1 MVHILGLCASP
12 RREGA
17 TAYALRMALEGA
29 QGVSEEIETS
39 MVTLAGKRIAPCT
52 DCKACI
58 RSHSWCVIPD
68 DMRTLV
74 EQLDQADGILVASP
88 VYCMGPTPQL
98 SAFCSRLRAIRDCFP
113 GLLRGKFLAALAVG
127 GTRNGGQETTV
138 AAIHNLFGIRGMNL
152 VTNEPREYMGGRV
165 WYDDAGAEGAQRD
178 TLGMAGA
185 VSLGR
190 RLAETT
196 LIYSYGKQVWAQRQ
210 ETTNP

>member
-1 MVHILGLCASP
+1 
-12 RREGA
+12 
-17 TAYALRMALEGA
+17 
-29 QGVSEEIETS
+29 
-39 MVTLAGKRIAPCT
+39 
-52 DCKACI
+52 
-58 RSHSWCVIPD
+58 
-68 DMRTLV
+68 
-74 EQLDQADGILVASP
+74 
-88 VYCMGPTPQL
+88 MGPTPQL

-165 WYDDAGAEGAQRD
+165 WSDDAGAEGAQRD